1 MAYFDDNASTS
12 VFWILNPSV
21 GYTIQAISYEGLQVE
36 IKIIDQILDS
46 FSLTPGV
53 VSNADTLVE
62 AVNKLAS
69 SADTNYTGLH
79 ITSGTSS
86 PLNLTALQRGLI
98 FNSGVNGKTVKL
110 PSATNPD
117 VIPWVEYPIFT
128 LSGLLTS
135 NTIGVQTGE
144 SLNGTVNGTFALAGV
159 LGSAKAS
166 AMTDG
171 TTWFI
176 SQ

>member
-1 MAYFDDNASTS
+1 MAYFDNNTTMSI
-12 VFWILNPSV
+12 FWTITPTPGCAISNISYD
-21 GYTIQAISYEGLQVE
+21 GIQAE
-36 IKIIDQILDS
+36 IKIIDQVLDS

-53 VSNADTLVE
+53 VSTSDTVVE
-62 AVNKLAS
+62 AISKLAS

-86 PLNLTALQRGLI
+86 PLSLTAFQRAVI

-110 PSATNPD
+110 PSASDAD
-117 VIPWVEYPIFT
+117 VIPWVPYPLLT

-144 SLNGTVNGTFALAGV
+144 SLNGTVNGTFTLAGITGV
-159 LGSAKAS
+159 AKAT
-166 AMTDG
+166 AITDG
-171 TTWFI
+171 TAWFV
-176 SQ
+176 S